1 MCYNKYNKER
11 EDNTMKY
18 TVIVKY
24 NNKRIPRGY
33 IKKDYYQAV
42 QFANS
47 MRDKDVEYVRVVDE
61 LGYTMY
67 LEVR

>member
-1 MCYNKYNKER
+1 
-11 EDNTMKY
+11 MKY

-24 NNKRIPRGY
+24 NNKRTPRGY

-47 MRDKDVEYVRVVDE
+47 IRDKGVEYIRVVDG
-61 LGYTMY
+61 LGCTMY
-67 LEVR
+67 VEIM